1 VSGRWHVLCK
11 AVVMTKHL
19 FSAKR
24 MFFIWVA
31 LALLLSWGGSADAG
45 GSDTKEIRVAVASNF
60 IAPLKELAKTF
71 EAATAVRVL
80 VSAGSTGKLYAQI
93 HNGAPFD
100 VFLAANAREPARL
113 VEQSLGIAHTR
124 FTYARGRLA
133 LWCRTAN
140 TSEQARACLDGPDL
154 RLAIANPRLAPY
166 GQAAQ
171 SALAA
176 LRPSRPVVTGEN
188 ISQAFQLVWSGNV
201 PLGFVALSQLKSRTD
216 IPGAYWLVPT
226 NYHDPIDQQAVLLK
240 RAIDNADAQAFVQ
253 YLQSDAARAV
263 IESYGYD
270 MPSSQQAKGQ

>member
-1 VSGRWHVLCK
+1 
-11 AVVMTKHL
+11 MTKQAL
-19 FSAKR
+19 TAKR
-24 MFFIWVA
+24 LFFVWIA
-31 LALLLSWGGSADAG
+31 LAFLLSWGGAADAADK
-45 GSDTKEIRVAVASNF
+45 SQIRVAVASNF
-60 IAPLKELAKTF
+60 IAPLEKIAKAF
-71 EAATAVRVL
+71 EAETGVQVL

-113 VEQSLGIAHTR
+113 VEQSLAVAHTR

-140 TSEQARACLDGPDL
+140 TSEQARACLDGPPL

-176 LRPSRPVVTGEN
+176 LHPSYPVVTGEN

-201 PLGFVALSQLKSRTD
+201 PMGFVALSQLKPRADVT
-216 IPGAYWLVPT
+216 GAYWLVPQT
-226 NYHDPIDQQAVLLK
+226 LHDPIDQQAVLL
-240 RAIDNADAQAFVQ
+240 RRSRDNAAAQAFVQ
-253 YLQSDAARAV
+253 YLQSDAARTV
-263 IESYGYD
+263 IEGFGYD
-270 MPSSQQAKGQ
+270 IPSSQQAKVQ